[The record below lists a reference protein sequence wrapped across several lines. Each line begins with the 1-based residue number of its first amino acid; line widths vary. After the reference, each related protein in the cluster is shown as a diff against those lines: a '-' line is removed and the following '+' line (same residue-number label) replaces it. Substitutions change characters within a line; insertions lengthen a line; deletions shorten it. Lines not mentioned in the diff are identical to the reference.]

1 VDYQKLSSDWLGEP
15 STSVRARA
23 YYRIPK
29 LACTIANLDGNEA
42 IPQPPGRSS
51 LGQVAE
57 AEAVLSIRFEQAIE
71 IGENL

>member
-51 LGQVAE
+51 LGQA
-57 AEAVLSIRFEQAIE
+57 AEAVLSIRFEQAIA
-71 IGENL
+71 IGVFL